1 MHNVVLNSLFLVL
14 QLFVFLV
21 GLKFLNVSLVC
32 ILIIFSILFSSD
44 KKTHRNSLISVVID
58 VFVVELMVESNVT
71 LETNTV
77 LTALNV
83 IPDLQVTDS
92 SGVSHTVTLEQNELV
107 AGIVQKHYLSSLVID
122 IMCN

>member
-1 MHNVVLNSLFLVL
+1 ML

-44 KKTHRNSLISVVID
+44 KKRHRNSLISVVID
-58 VFVVELMVESNVT
+58 VFVAELMVESNVT

-83 IPDLQVTDS
+83 MPGLQVTDS

-122 IMCN
+122 MMCN